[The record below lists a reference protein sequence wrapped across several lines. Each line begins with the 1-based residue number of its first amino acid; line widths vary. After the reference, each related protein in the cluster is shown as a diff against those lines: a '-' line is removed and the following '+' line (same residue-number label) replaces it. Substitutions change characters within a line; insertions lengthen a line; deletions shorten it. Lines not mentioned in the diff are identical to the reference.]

1 MSTQTAMVKARE
13 IFEKFYFGTCTITEK
28 QKTTNNVTHKTEYTD
43 VEILSNEPCRLS
55 HTTKTTSSKEGSI
68 TGVTKQTTLYI
79 APEHN
84 IKAGSKIIVTQNGV
98 TTAYEKSGEPAVYI
112 THQSI
117 PLSLW
122 KDKT

>member
-13 IFEKFYFGTCTITEK
+13 LFEKFYFGTCTITEK
-28 QKTTNNVTHKTEYTD
+28 QKIVDGVTHKTEYRD

-55 HTTKTTSSKEGSI
+55 HTTKSTANKDGSV
-68 TGVTKQTTLYI
+68 TAVTKQTTLYI

-98 TTAYEKSGEPAVYI
+98 TTAYEKSGEPATYI